1 MLNTSVY
8 LEENIPTQRER
19 FWRHFRSNN
28 LAMFGLWNLGVIAL
42 ITLTATFIAP
52 HDPIAQSSVLLQPPS
67 WAKEGAIEYFLGTDD
82 LGRDILSRL
91 LIGSQVTIGSAVLI
105 TIIAA
110 IVGSIIGALAGMTR
124 GLLSSILNHLLD
136 VVMSIPSL
144 LLALIFIAF
153 LGTGMVPVMLA
164 ICLALVPRFIRS
176 AYQAIHNEVEK
187 DYIMSAKLDGADNW
201 YLLTVSIL
209 PNILAAFA
217 AEFTFALT
225 IAILDITAL
234 GFLGLGAQAPSPEWG
249 AILGDS
255 VELIYLA
262 PWTVV
267 LPGLVIMYTVITINL
282 VGEGVRDALNAGVE

>member
-8 LEENIPTQRER
+8 LEESIPTQRER

-28 LAMFGLWNLGVIAL
+28 LAMFGLWNLGFIFI
-42 ITLTATFIAP
+42 ITLISPLIAP
-52 HDPIAQSSVLLQPPS
+52 HDPLAQSSVLLQAPS
-67 WAKEGAIEYFLGTDD
+67 WAKEGSIEYFLGTDD

-91 LIGSQVTIGSAVLI
+91 LMGSQITLGSAISI
-105 TIIAA
+105 TLIAA
-110 IVGSIIGALAGMTR
+110 FIGCFIGALAGMTK
-124 GLLSSILNHLLD
+124 GLLSSILNHILD
-136 VVMSIPSL
+136 TVMSIPSL
-144 LLALIFIAF
+144 LLALIFVAF
-153 LGTGMVPVMLA
+153 LGTGMTSIMMA
-164 ICLALVPRFIRS
+164 ICLALIPRFIRS
-176 AYQAIHNEVEK
+176 VYQTIHAEVEK

-209 PNILAAFA
+209 PNVLAPIT

-225 IAILDITAL
+225 VALLDITAL

-267 LPGLVIMYTVITINL
+267 LPGLAIMYSVININL
-282 VGEGVRDALNAGVE
+282 VGEGIRDALNAGVE